1 MITPL
6 TLGEMEAMSKEEVEN
21 HVMVLQMEAER
32 KQRQVHN
39 LRERVSKHNK
49 YEIKAIKEICRL
61 NGNNFAETAKIFD
74 MPESTVKNMVEG
86 RICYR
91 KDSKKE
97 EE

>member
-6 TLGEMEAMSKEEVEN
+6 TLTEMDKMTKEEVEN

-39 LRERVSKHNK
+39 LRERVSKQNK

-74 MPESTVKNMVEG
+74 MPEATVRNMVEG
-86 RICYR
+86 CVR
-91 KDSKKE
+91 
-97 EE
+97 